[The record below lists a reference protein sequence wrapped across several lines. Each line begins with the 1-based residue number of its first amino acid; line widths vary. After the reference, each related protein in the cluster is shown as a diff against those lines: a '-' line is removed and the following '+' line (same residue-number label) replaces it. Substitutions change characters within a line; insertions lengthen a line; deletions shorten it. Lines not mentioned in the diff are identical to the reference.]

1 MATNGLIRNY
11 YSRRRGDNLSAA
23 LSLFLSLF
31 MVLVALLTSILR

>member
-11 YSRRRGDNLSAA
+11 YSRRRSDNLPAA